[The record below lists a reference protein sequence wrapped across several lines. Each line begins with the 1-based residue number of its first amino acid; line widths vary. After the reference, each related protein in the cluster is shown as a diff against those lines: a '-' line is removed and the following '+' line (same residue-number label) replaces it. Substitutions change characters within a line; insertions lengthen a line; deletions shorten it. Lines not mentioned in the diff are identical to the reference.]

1 MPFSYPA
8 FKAPASCPRRDNAL
22 KTIQYAKILPYKGDK
37 TWKQWGYGA
46 CRRGGSDQQIA
57 E

>member
-1 MPFSYPA
+1 MFFSYPA